1 MFVSLEI
8 SFKIRINFSLY
19 SIKKKK
25 KERSKIFNA
34 STEWKESSPYVTNV
48 KNIFLEKKK
57 EVGEWNEIFKYSVR
71 GVTDL

>member
-34 STEWKESSPYVTNV
+34 STEWKESSRYVTNV

>member
-34 STEWKESSPYVTNV
+34 STEWKESSRYVTNV

-57 EVGEWNEIFKYSVR
+57 R
-71 GVTDL
+71 GWRME